1 MLVQDLRVT
10 VLVGGRGVLTFRGVP
25 GWEQLVVIVFEFFRT
40 LQVDFVDVAEG
51 RIALENLLG
60 GQLSRDLVLFG
71 LDGASR
77 SKAAKS

>member
-1 MLVQDLRVT
+1 M
-10 VLVGGRGVLTFRGVP
+10 
-25 GWEQLVVIVFEFFRT
+25 IVFEFFRT

-71 LDGASR
+71 LEGASR